1 MRKIVLSAVAALVM
15 ASSHTAFGAAALAN
29 GALTSAK
36 PTATNPVQRQM
47 QIAAD
52 PIGITDFQFSLF
64 FDPNLL
70 TIARNVDEQYLI
82 RGINGYVL
90 GLRNNPTAPAFA
102 INFERG
108 IVSVRGYWPSDNGQ
122 VPQEEIDVYD
132 VVFQLLNTNS
142 QGVPIPLDQP
152 FKVDA
157 GGAGTDFSPFGPNF
171 PDFMLGGLM
180 DLQTGRPIIERT
192 YGADLPSP
200 NGILDST
207 TGIVA
212 IVPEPGAI
220 ALLVPVALGLLRRR

>member
-1 MRKIVLSAVAALVM
+1 MRYLAIPAAAALLW
-15 ASSHTAFGAAALAN
+15 ASASVAHGAAALAA
-29 GALTSAK
+29 GAKTSAK

-64 FDPNLL
+64 FDSRLL
-70 TIARNVDEQYLI
+70 QVAQNVDDQFLI

-90 GLRNNPTAPAFA
+90 GLRDNPDAPAFA

-108 IVSVRGYWPSDNGQ
+108 IVSVRGYWPASNGQ

-132 VVFQLLNTNS
+132 VVFQLRATDD
-142 QGVPIPLDQP
+142 QGVPIPLTQP
-152 FKVDA
+152 FRVDA
-157 GGAGTDFSPFGPNF
+157 GGAGGRESPFGPNF

-192 YGADLPSP
+192 YGADLEAP
-200 NGILDST
+200 NGILPST

-212 IVPEPGAI
+212 IVPEPAALG
-220 ALLVPVALGLLRRR
+220 LLVPVALGLLRRR